1 MLIFGGITKTI
12 AIVGGGFKSA
22 LIGNKLKIANKII
35 ENGGLIL
42 SEYMPTMPSL
52 SHQFLER
59 NRIISALSD
68 IVIIIEAPIKSGAMN
83 TAKHA
88 FEQSK
93 KIYAIPWNLNY
104 YKGEGN
110 NYLLMHG
117 ATSLINYKQILFEF
131 NKVNSQITFEEY
143 LNSNTFS
150 KNETQKNIPNEFKGY
165 FDYIYKNSPASI
177 EDLLTFFND
186 KSISEINSS
195 LTMMEIED
203 LIIKD
208 GNNYSIKL

>member
-1 MLIFGGITKTI
+1 MLIFGGIAKTI

-42 SEYMPTMPSL
+42 SEYMPSMPSL

-88 FEQSK
+88 LEQNK

-117 ATSLINYKQILFEF
+117 ATSLINYKQILFEL

-143 LNSNTFS
+143 LNNNTFS
-150 KNETQKNIPNEFKGY
+150 KNKEQKNIPNEFKGY
-165 FDYIYKNSPASI
+165 FDYIYKNSPVSI
-177 EDLLTFFND
+177 EEILTFFND